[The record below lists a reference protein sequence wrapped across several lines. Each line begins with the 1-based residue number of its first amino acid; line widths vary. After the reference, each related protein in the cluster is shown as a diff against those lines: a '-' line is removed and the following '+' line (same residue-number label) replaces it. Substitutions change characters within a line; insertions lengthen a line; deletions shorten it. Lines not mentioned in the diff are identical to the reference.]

1 MCVQLAPK
9 KPTDPK
15 EKSENTDP
23 TEEKPKATKAGPK
36 KANGADK
43 EAGKHRASCI
53 ICQTA
58 CSSNFKVTTF
68 TYSNRMSKVLGRKR
82 TQRKRAKILR
92 YVCFILSIVCSVGI
106 ETLNFHLVPRLSRR

>member
-23 TEEKPKATKAGPK
+23 TGEKPKATKAGPK

-43 EAGKHRASCI
+43 EAGKHRASSARLLAHP
-53 ICQTA
+53 T
-58 CSSNFKVTTF
+58 
-68 TYSNRMSKVLGRKR
+68 
-82 TQRKRAKILR
+82 LR
-92 YVCFILSIVCSVGI
+92 LLHLPIQIVC
-106 ETLNFHLVPRLSRR
+106 RRYWEEKGLKEKERKY